1 MRFFFICIIS
11 IFLSQIFYS
20 VKSVAA
26 TSTMV
31 FLGDSLTEG
40 YGVKKESAFPALIEK
55 KLQESGLD
63 WKVVNSGVSGSTT
76 ASAVSRIKWV
86 LQAKPKVIVL
96 ALGAND
102 GLRGLKTEETQK
114 NLSEAIDLA
123 KKENVKII
131 LCGLYMPPNYGKKY
145 TDDFKKLYLNLSKN
159 KKIPLIPFLLDKVA
173 GDSQLNQGDGI
184 HPNENGHKVIAE
196 TVYKFLLKELP

>member
-1 MRFFFICIIS
+1 MRFFFTCLTSII
-11 IFLSQIFYS
+11 LSQFLFLKQSIAS
-20 VKSVAA
+20 SP
-26 TSTMV
+26 TLV

-40 YGVKKESAFPALIEK
+40 YGVKKEAAFPALIEK
-55 KLQESGLD
+55 KLLAAGYN

-76 ASAVSRIKWV
+76 ASAISRIKWV

-102 GLRGLKTEETQK
+102 GLRGLKTDETQK

-123 KKENVKII
+123 KKENVKVI

-145 TDDFKKLYLNLSKN
+145 TDDFKKVYLNLSKN

-184 HPNENGHKVIAE
+184 HPNEKGHVLIAE
-196 TVYKFLLKELP
+196 TVYNFLIKELP